1 MYDTFPAMVLR
12 ERMMLKPVDE
22 PRLMSER
29 RMQITP
35 TRMSAGNGTWRVGW
49 TYN

>member
-12 ERMMLKPVDE
+12 ERIMLKPVDE

-35 TRMSAGNGTWRVGW
+35 TRMRAGSGTWSVGC
-49 TYN
+49 TYS